1 MFSMLIYLTDIC
13 ILNEDLLNGTL
24 FHVFLFFIFF
34 IFF

>member
-1 MFSMLIYLTDIC
+1 MLIYLTDIYV
-13 ILNEDLLNGTL
+13 LNEDLLNGTL